1 MDEIAL
7 ICRQTAYT
15 ETEAKEKMAEL
26 GDPVKVIQAYMAVQ
40 KALPPIPSRNA
51 NKLIYQELG
60 KFISS
65 SFSGTIGK

>member
-15 ETEAKEKMAEL
+15 ETEAQEKLAEL
-26 GDPVKVIQAYMAVQ
+26 GDPVKVIQAYMGQ
-40 KALPPIPSRNA
+40 KAVPPIPSRNA

-60 KFISS
+60 KFVSS